1 MTSSYCT
8 IVWPHRTN
16 DEEACLRTLLAT
28 NVSNS
33 SGQVPRNCDYNHDP
47 SLVIYSG
54 ILASMFLLDCG
65 RITVIYAIFLRA
77 ASRLHDM
84 IFAALIRCPMR
95 FFDTNPSG
103 KEIKSQVITRLVHEN
118 GNAIIFSSMVLS
130 NVVISKIYSAASDK
144 KVTKITERHF
154 HFSSWTMV
162 ITWLFHFIL
171 ARVHI
176 LIESKIIDAVKVLKL
191 WKMQIGNSCAVW
203 FAISSEIESIIVES
217 WVHGNFK

>member
-1 MTSSYCT
+1 MTSSYYT

-47 SLVIYSG
+47 SLTIYSG

-65 RITVIYAIFLRA
+65 RITVIYAVFLRA

-103 KEIKSQVITRLVHEN
+103 KEIKSQVITRLVHGNE
-118 GNAIIFSSMVLS
+118 NAIIFMKFSSMALS
-130 NVVISKIYSAASDK
+130 NVVISKTYSAASDK
-144 KVTKITERHF
+144 KMSPKYQSGISISVRVPWI
-154 HFSSWTMV
+154 

-176 LIESKIIDAVKVLKL
+176 LIESKIIDAVWVLEMMKD
-191 WKMQIGNSCAVW
+191 AVW
-203 FAISSEIESIIVES
+203 
-217 WVHGNFK
+217 